1 SFDHLAFGDTTTI
14 VVSYDVEDAQG
25 ATVAQTATITI
36 TGTNDAPT
44 VASAITSN
52 ASEGDAAYTV
62 DLLDGASDLDDGE
75 TATLVVSSVTY
86 AVDGGAASG
95 TAPSG
100 LSLTDATL
108 SVDPTDG
115 SFDHLAFGDTTT
127 IVVSYDVEDAQGAT
141 VSQTATITITGS
153 NDLPTV
159 IADVNT
165 ATEDGSVVT
174 GSVAGNDSDVD
185 DGAILTYTLDAP
197 VAGLTLN
204 SNGSYSFNPVN
215 AAYQHIPTGQTE
227 VVVAN
232 ITVNDG
238 FADVPTTLTIT
249 VSGTNDGPV
258 VSGIVT
264 STASEGDASYQVNL
278 LQGASDAD
286 DGETATLTVSN
297 VQYSVG
303 GGAASSTEP
312 AGFNLTGSSLSVDP
326 TDAAYNSLGVGQSVQ
341 VTVTYSVSDIHN
353 TVVSQTAIITITG
366 TNDAAVITGDIA
378 GTVTEDAS
386 TPATGD
392 LNSTDVDAN
401 NADDE
406 WNTTVVSQGAYGT
419 LTINAAGEWSYAV
432 DDGNATVD
440 ALGTGQSLTDT
451 VTVATT
457 DGTEQEITIT
467 ITGTNDAPVAIDFVA
482 PDPTDEDD
490 SFIETIGSVG
500 FPISVFATDVDSTLD
515 PSSFTFDSVTVNG
528 LPLASLAEA
537 GISYNP
543 SNGEFSFDGTAAVY
557 QPLNVGD
564 TVDVVVNYTVSD
576 GSLSDTGSVTFAVT
590 GTNDAAVVTGADTGA
605 TGEESATP
613 ATGDLDNTDI
623 DNDDDTWN
631 TAVTVQGMYGLLA
644 IAADGAWTYIVDNA
658 NATVRAL
665 NDGDTLQDFIT
676 VETIDGTEHQ
686 ITIDIA
692 GANNV
697 LEGDETSNYLAGGG
711 GIDTINGY
719 EDVDYLFG
727 NDGNDTINAAEGDDW
742 LYGGNGDDTLNGGPG
757 VDQLFGEAG
766 NDTING
772 GDDGDYAYGGAD
784 DDTINGEGGT
794 DFIWGGTG
802 NDTISGGDEIDYIW
816 GDNGDGAATGGG
828 DDIIH
833 GGGGNDWLR
842 GESGNDTLYGDEGD
856 DILIGGTGD
865 DTMYGGIGTDT
876 FFGEDGNDWI
886 YAEDNGDVAFGQD
899 GDDHLFGGS
908 EGDFLFGGIGA
919 DTINGGTGNDLM
931 WGNEPGLTDGSVD
944 TFEFETGWGF
954 DAIYDFELGID
965 QVSFSGVAGLTQFSD
980 FTLYDGVTNVTIA
993 YGADAIT
1000 FYGVTQAELEANIND
1015 FIFS

>member
-1 SFDHLAFGDTTTI
+1 M
-14 VVSYDVEDAQG
+14 
-25 ATVAQTATITI
+25 
-36 TGTNDAPT
+36 
-44 VASAITSN
+44 
-52 ASEGDAAYTV
+52 
-62 DLLDGASDLDDGE
+62 
-75 TATLVVSSVTY
+75 SSVTY